1 MSLTAVILAAGKST
15 RMKSRRPKALHE
27 VCGKPMLQYILQ
39 ACYDAGVTRALV
51 VVGHGKDEVMA
62 TFAGDD
68 RIRWV
73 EQTEQ
78 LGTGHAARMCEPEL
92 RQVQG
97 DVFLLAGDVPLIR
110 GEVLTTLLQAHR
122 DEHAAASM
130 ATAILDDPTG
140 YGRIV
145 RDDKGEFVEIVEQVD
160 CTPQQREIREVFPSY
175 YCLRVDALLHAL
187 SQLKNEN
194 KKGEYYLTDVYG
206 ILRGEGKKV
215 CAVQAA
221 TYEDVLAPNTRQQ
234 LAEAD
239 SVMQERIQRD
249 LLAAGVSI
257 VSPVNTYVEA
267 GVTIG
272 PDTVIQPYA
281 FIGRDSSVGADCTI
295 GPFASVPRESVV
307 PEGTVVA
314 GNICEQTTVL
324 SPSGQGIAL
333 RGGS

>member
-1 MSLTAVILAAGKST
+1 
-15 RMKSRRPKALHE
+15 MKSRRPKALHE

-39 ACYDAGVTRALV
+39 ACYDAGVTRALL

-68 RIRWV
+68 RIRWI

-78 LGTGHAARMCEPEL
+78 LGTGHAARMCEAEL
-92 RQVQG
+92 KQVHG

-110 GEVLTTLLQAHR
+110 GEVLATLLQAHR

-140 YGRIV
+140 YGRVV
-145 RDDKGEFVEIVEQVD
+145 RDDKGEFVEIVEQID

-187 SQLKNEN
+187 SKLKNEN

-206 ILRGEGKKV
+206 ILREEGKKI

-239 SVMQERIQRD
+239 SVMQERIQRGM
-249 LLAAGVSI
+249 LAAGVSI

-272 PDTVIQPYA
+272 PDSVIQPYA
-281 FIGRDSSVGADCTI
+281 FIGRDSSIGADCTI

-307 PEGTVVA
+307 PEGTVIA
-314 GNICEQTTVL
+314 GNICEQTTIL
-324 SPSGQGIAL
+324 SPSGQGVAP

>member
-1 MSLTAVILAAGKST
+1 MSLTAIILAAGKST
-15 RMKSRRPKALHE
+15 RMKSKRPKALHE
-27 VCGKPMLQYILQ
+27 VCGKPMLHYILR

-62 TFAGDD
+62 TFGGDE

-92 RQVQG
+92 KKLQG

-122 DEHAAASM
+122 DENAAASM
-130 ATAILDDPTG
+130 ATAVLDDPTG
-140 YGRIV
+140 YGRVV
-145 RDDKGEFVEIVEQVD
+145 RDDVGEFIEIVEQID
-160 CTPQQREIREVFPSY
+160 CTPAQREIKEVFPSY
-175 YCLRVDALLHAL
+175 YCLKVEELLFAL
-187 SQLKNEN
+187 SKLKNEN

-206 ILRGEGKKV
+206 ILRKAGKKV
-215 CAVQAA
+215 VAVQAA

-239 SVMQERIQRD
+239 GVMQDRIQRA
-249 LLAAGVSI
+249 LLNAGVSI

-272 PDTVIQPYA
+272 SDTVLQPYA
-281 FIGRDSSVGADCTI
+281 FVGRDSRIGSDCTI

-307 PEGTVVA
+307 RDGTTIA
-314 GNICEQTTVL
+314 GNICEQTTLL
-324 SPSGQGIAL
+324 SPSG
-333 RGGS
+333 S